1 MPSMII
7 QGPKIYTDSE
17 TISNGALLIKDG
29 KINKISSSR
38 DSIAGFSREL
48 FNFPSNYSLI
58 PGRIDLHTH
67 GVAGVDV
74 MDATPESLHTITHM
88 LAKEGTTSFLATT
101 MSMPVE
107 AITAAVKNVAE
118 FMQKENHRGAR
129 ILGLHL
135 EGPFI
140 AESKM
145 GAHQHDYLLKPDVA
159 LMRQWLLLANG
170 MIKLVTLAPELEGAD
185 ALIAYLVELG
195 VVPSIG
201 HSNASCA
208 TACKAIDKGCRHIT
222 HLFNAMSGLHHR
234 SPGVAL
240 AALERSVLAE
250 IIADG
255 EHVSWEILKFVMR
268 IKGQHELCIVTDSM
282 RAKCMPAGE
291 YELGG
296 QKVQVTQ
303 QSARLEDGTLAGSVL
318 TMAQAVKNLIE
329 HQICNLNEAI
339 FLSSV
344 NPAKQLGVFDEV
356 GSITP
361 GKWADLVVIDESYRV
376 VMTLCRG
383 KIAYNED

>member
-1 MPSMII
+1 MQSMII
-7 QGPKIYTDSE
+7 QGPKIYSDSGI
-17 TISNGALLIKDG
+17 ISDGTVLIENGR
-29 KINKISSSR
+29 ISECR
-38 DSIAGFSREL
+38 GDRLVAQADFK
-48 FNFPSNYSLI
+48 FPSTYSLI

-74 MDATPESLHTITHM
+74 MDATPESLHKMANM

-107 AITAAVKNVAE
+107 AITAAVKNVAA
-118 FMQKENHRGAR
+118 FMKNDNHRGAR

-145 GAHQHDYLLKPDVA
+145 GAHQHDYLLKPDVT
-159 LMRQWLLLANG
+159 LMQHWQLLANG
-170 MIKLVTLAPELEGAD
+170 MIRLVTLAPELKDAD
-185 ALIAYLVELG
+185 ALIACLVELG
-195 VVPSIG
+195 IVPAIG
-201 HSNASCA
+201 HSNASYT
-208 TACKAIDKGCRHIT
+208 TACAAIDKGCRHIT

-255 EHVSWEILKFVMR
+255 EHVSWEMLKFVMR

-296 QKVQVTQ
+296 QKVHVTE
-303 QSARLEDGTLAGSVL
+303 QSACLEDGTLAGSVL
-318 TMAQAVKNLIE
+318 TMEQAVKNLIE
-329 HQICNLNEAI
+329 HHICDLNEVI

-344 NPAKQLGVFDEV
+344 NPAKQLGIFDEV

-361 GKWADLVVIDESYRV
+361 GKWADLVVVDENYRV
-376 VMTLCRG
+376 VTTICRG
-383 KIAYNED
+383 EIAYIAD

>member
-1 MPSMII
+1 MHSIII
-7 QGPKIYTDSE
+7 QGPKIYSDSGI
-17 TISNGALLIKDG
+17 ISDGTLLIENG
-29 KINKISSSR
+29 KIDKILSSR
-38 DSIAGFSREL
+38 DSIAASSSEL

-107 AITAAVKNVAE
+107 AINAAVKNVAE

-140 AESKM
+140 AASKM

-159 LMRQWLLLANG
+159 LMQQWQLLANG

-201 HSNASCA
+201 HSNASCG
-208 TACKAIDKGCRHIT
+208 TACEAIDKGCRHIT

-296 QKVQVTQ
+296 QKVYVTQ
-303 QSARLEDGTLAGSVL
+303 QSACLEDGTLAGSVL
-318 TMAQAVKNLIE
+318 TMEQAVKNLIE
-329 HQICNLNEAI
+329 HQICNLHEAI

-344 NPAKQLGVFDEV
+344 NPAKQLGIFNEV

-361 GKWADLVVIDESYRV
+361 GKCADLVVIDENYRV

-383 KIAYNED
+383 KIAYTAG